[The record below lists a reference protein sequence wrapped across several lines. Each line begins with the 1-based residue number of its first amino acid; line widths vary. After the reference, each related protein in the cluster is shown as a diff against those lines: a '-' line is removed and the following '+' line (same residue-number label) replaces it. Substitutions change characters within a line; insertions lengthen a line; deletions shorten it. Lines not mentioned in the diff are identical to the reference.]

1 MFSKRNQNLY
11 DKLTLSFKVSSETVD
26 GALLRGMST
35 NVVTPP
41 GKNIVIQNRKLGYA

>member
-1 MFSKRNQNLY
+1 M
-11 DKLTLSFKVSSETVD
+11 LTLSFKVSSETVD

-41 GKNIVIQNRKLGYA
+41 AKNIVI